1 MYTVTRR
8 IEFCYG
14 HRLLNYSGKC
24 RHLHGHNGRALIVLE
39 GEELDERGMLIDFT
53 DIKAKLRT
61 WIDDERLS
69 LWNQVS
75 ILAGFADNVV
85 EVVTGYITDV
95 KPYFHAELSQCYLDV
110 KGIDSSVL
118 MSTEEKLKNW
128 PNKKDSDIA
137 KCTILF

>member
-1 MYTVTRR
+1 MENEICLITINDEEHGDLYPDIVSVEAEDDEQLASVFN
-8 IEFCYG
+8 I
-14 HRLLNYSGKC
+14 RLAIRLQGD
-24 RHLHGHNGRALIVLE
+24 G
-39 GEELDERGMLIDFT
+39 T
-53 DIKAKLRT
+53 WT

-118 MSTEEKLKNW
+118 MSTEEK
-128 PNKKDSDIA
+128 
-137 KCTILF
+137 IL